1 MDALTPGHLIP
12 LLIVAALLF
21 FGWKQLP
28 DMAKSAGKSL
38 RVFRAEVKGLSEE
51 TKGLGDPEATHAVKS
66 ALTAATAADVATPE
80 PPRPAEAKTAAEV
93 PDSSGHPTA

>member
-1 MDALTPGHLIP
+1 MEFTPGHLIP

-38 RVFRAEVKGLSEE
+38 RVFRSEVKGLSDE
-51 TKGLGDPEATHAVKS
+51 TKGLSDPEANHAVKS
-66 ALTAATAADVATPE
+66 ALTAATSSDFATPE
-80 PPRPAEAKTAAEV
+80 PPRPAEAKTAEV
-93 PDSSGHPTA
+93 PDAGGKSTG